1 MTTAEVR
8 NRCTITGGVEI
19 GRLPGVVQLNM
30 LVPMDN
36 LDAIGIG
43 SYVRQQYGL

>member
-1 MTTAEVR
+1 MTKAEVR
-8 NRCTITGGVEI
+8 NRCTITGSVEI

-30 LVPMDN
+30 LAPLAQ
-36 LDAIGIG
+36 LDKIGIG